1 MVLFNLL
8 FIILMFILLFYLE
21 RKKVSF
27 GKRVL
32 LALCIGIV
40 IGTVYQMAYG
50 IQSPIVKA
58 TLSWTNIVGNGYI
71 RMLQL
76 IVIPLVLVSIASSIL
91 KIKDLKTF
99 RTTGLLIIG
108 ILLCTTVIA
117 ASVGAFSA
125 LGYNLSAVGMPV
137 GDNEITAGQ
146 KIETKLDSFQTKPV
160 QEQLVEIIPTN
171 IFYAFTGQNSADTL
185 SVVFIAALIGI
196 SILKIRQ
203 YKPDSAAL
211 LEKFILAVQDIVMEV
226 VDFILRITPYG
237 ILALIVK
244 FIATS
249 DFGSILKLLS
259 FVAAS
264 YTAIIVMFIIHL
276 LLLALAKY
284 NPLHYIQDAFPVLSF
299 AFISR
304 TSAGTLPLTVN
315 ALENKMGVSKGIANL
330 AASFGISI
338 GQNGCAGV
346 YPAMLAVMIA
356 PTVGIDPFTLPFL
369 VKLVFVTA
377 LGSLGIAG
385 VGGGATFAALIVL
398 STMGLP
404 VGLVGL
410 LIAIEPLIDM
420 GRTALNVSDAMVT
433 AIITER
439 VIQKPNL

>member
-1 MVLFNLL
+1 MVLFNII
-8 FIILMFILLFYLE
+8 FIILMFLFLFYLE

-32 LALCIGIV
+32 LALFIGII
-40 IGTVYQMAYG
+40 IGAAFQIFYG
-50 IQSPIVKA
+50 LQSPVIKS
-58 TLSWTNIVGNGYI
+58 TLSWTNIVGSGYI
-71 RMLQL
+71 RMLKL
-76 IVIPLVLVSIASSIL
+76 IVIPLVLVSISSSIL
-91 KIKDLKTF
+91 QIKDLKTF

-108 ILLCTTVIA
+108 LLLFTTVIA
-117 ASVGAFSA
+117 ASVGAASA
-125 LGYNLSAVGMPV
+125 LGYHLSADGMPI
-137 GDNEITAGQ
+137 GDNEIMAGQ
-146 KIETKLDSFQTKPV
+146 KLETKLDNFQAKPI
-160 QEQLVEIIPTN
+160 QEQLLDIIPTN
-171 IFYAFTGQNSADTL
+171 VFYAFTGQSSTDTL

-203 YKPDSAAL
+203 YKPESAEFLQKA
-211 LEKFILAVQDIVMEV
+211 ILAVQDIVMEV
-226 VDFILRITPYG
+226 VDFILRVTPYS
-237 ILALIVK
+237 ILALIVN

-249 DFGSILKLLS
+249 NIASILRLLS

-264 YTAIIVMFIIHL
+264 YTAIIAMFIIHML
-276 LLLALAKY
+276 LLTLVKS
-284 NPLHYIQDAFPVLSF
+284 NPFHYLEKAFPVLSF

-315 ALENKMGVSKGIANL
+315 VLENKFNISSGISNL

-356 PTVGIDPFTLPFL
+356 PTVGIDPLSFSFL
-369 VKLVFVTA
+369 LKLVIVTA

-385 VGGGATFAALIVL
+385 VGGGATFAALVVL

-420 GRTALNVSDAMVT
+420 GRTSLNVSDAMVT
-433 AIITER
+433 AIITEHLTP
-439 VIQKPNL
+439 KN